1 MSELNW
7 QLIRDYNA
15 FMVRRS
21 GVTFSREAG
30 NLTKKH
36 SYKYSG
42 LAQPAVVCVT
52 PTDKGVAVCRRRTK
66 VPANK
71 IASAW
76 PTPSVIK
83 GSATGARRARKIV
96 RDMEST
102 GYRLDLCQDAKAKVY
117 ALLRS
122 FKPRKNFVKKLRA
135 NKLAK
140 LSKAATN

>member
-7 QLIRDYNA
+7 QLIRDHNA

-21 GVTFSREAG
+21 GVAFSREAG
-30 NLTKKH
+30 NLASKH

-42 LAQPAVVCVT
+42 LAQPAVICVT

-66 VPANK
+66 VPVNK
-71 IASAW
+71 VASAW
-76 PTPSVIK
+76 PAPSVIK
-83 GSATGARRARKIV
+83 GSAAGAGRARKV
-96 RDMEST
+96 ARDLEAT
-102 GYRLDLCQDAKAKVY
+102 GYRLDLSRAAQHKVS

-122 FKPRKNFVKKLRA
+122 FKARKTVTKKLRA

-140 LSKAATN
+140 LTKAADN

>member
-7 QLIRDYNA
+7 QLIRNHNA

-21 GVTFSREAG
+21 GVVFSREAG
-30 NLTKKH
+30 NLANKH

-42 LAQPAVVCVT
+42 LAQPAVICVT
-52 PTDKGVAVCRRRTK
+52 PTEKGVSVCRRRTK

-71 IASAW
+71 VAGAW

-83 GSATGARRARKIV
+83 GSATGALRARNIA
-96 RDMEST
+96 RDLKST
-102 GYRLDLCQDAKAKVY
+102 GYRPDLCRDAKAKVA

-122 FKPRKNFVKKLRA
+122 FKPRKNVVKKLRA

-140 LSKAATN
+140 LTKAASN